1 MWRICIAAW
10 MGWTVWIFKTR
21 AHTGPRCIP
30 KPVIRP
36 LIGDHHWKTVVAQTK
51 PDSTKTTT
59 MVRYIDDYD
68 MIVFFGP

>member
-21 AHTGPRCIP
+21 AHTGPRCVP

-36 LIGDHHWKTVVAQTK
+36 LIGDRLWNSVVAHTKPGFTEPPTVV
-51 PDSTKTTT
+51 
-59 MVRYIDDYD
+59 RYTDEYD